1 MKKSKKIQ
9 KINSTNQTALTIFF
23 VCIITILLLL
33 IIRIGFLQFVQGNTL
48 KAKAS
53 AQQTTSRTIAANR
66 GSIFDCN
73 GKVLASSAH
82 VDIISVNPK
91 NILYKDKT
99 EVPKEI
105 VASKLSE
112 LFDMDYTEIINR
124 LNEDASYVTITDSAE
139 NDDVSALK
147 AWMKECKITSGI
159 NIDSTINRYYPYNN
173 LASNLI
179 GFTGA
184 DGRGSWGLECS
195 LNDILAGTDGKVVM
209 LTDSINSEIPNQEKT
224 YIEAVDGDDVY
235 LTIDFKVQSV
245 CEKYL
250 SQAVVSNKADG
261 GTVIVLEPDT
271 GNVLAMATYPDYNLN
286 TPFTPTNSTIL
297 GSMEELSSEE
307 KNKILYEMWNNSA
320 TQNTYEPGSTFKLL
334 TAAIGLEE
342 GVVDPD
348 TSGDFTCYGSEKVA
362 YTSISCW
369 RNYDP
374 HKTQTLRQALG
385 NSCNPAF
392 IQLGQRIGA
401 STLYK
406 YYTAFGLFE
415 RTNPAFYGEANS
427 TFWNLDAVGD
437 VELATMSFGQR
448 FTITPLQ
455 LVTAVAAL
463 ANEGI
468 LVEPQIV
475 KQALSSSTGAV
486 ITTEKKE
493 KRQVVSKETAETM
506 MDLMESVVEDGTGKY
521 AKVTGYSV
529 GGKSG
534 TSEPLYANKEEGY
547 VASFIGVA
555 PISNPEVVILV
566 AIYDPK
572 GESGHQGGQ
581 VAGPVVS
588 QILAEIL
595 PILDVA
601 SSTDSHSIDAS
612 NIYETTALPD
622 ITNMTTSKAKEILEN
637 VGFNVTVYGEID
649 SSTLVIEQTPKAGIK
664 LLDDSNVFLYTENN
678 NVKTST
684 SVPDF
689 TGMSAAQAI
698 NSAKSKKLNLVINGT
713 GIVISQDTPSNNEIE
728 VGSVITLNLSDE
740 LDGGY

>member
-1 MKKSKKIQ
+1 MKKSNKIHKISFTNKK
-9 KINSTNQTALTIFF
+9 ALTIFF
-23 VCIITILLLL
+23 ICMIIILLLL
-33 IIRIGFLQFVQGNTL
+33 LVRIGFLQFVQGNTL
-48 KAKAS
+48 KSKAS
-53 AQQTTSRTIAANR
+53 AQQTTTRTIAANR
-66 GSIFDCN
+66 GSILDCN
-73 GKVLASSAH
+73 GRVLASSAH
-82 VDIISVNPK
+82 VDIVSVNPK

-105 VASKLSE
+105 LASKFSE
-112 LFDMDYTEIINR
+112 LFELDYTET
-124 LNEDASYVTITDSAE
+124 LNKLNQDTNYVTITSKAE
-139 NDDVSALK
+139 SDDVTSLK
-147 AWMKECKITSGI
+147 NWMKECKITYGI

-179 GFTGA
+179 GFTGS

-195 LNDILAGTDGKVVM
+195 LNKILAGTDGKVVM

-224 YIEAVDGDDVY
+224 YIEAQDGDDVY
-235 LTIDFKVQSV
+235 LTIDFQVQSV

-261 GTVIVLEPDT
+261 GTVIVMEPDT

-297 GSMEELSSEE
+297 STLEGLSSED
-307 KNKILYEMWNNSA
+307 KTKTIYEMWNNSA
-320 TQNTYEPGSTFKLL
+320 TQTTYEPGSTFKLL

-342 GVVDPD
+342 GVVKPN
-348 TSGDFTCYGSEKVA
+348 TANDFSCTGVEKVA
-362 YTSISCW
+362 YTSIRCW
-369 RNYDP
+369 RDYDP
-374 HKTQTLRQALG
+374 HKNQTLSQALG

-401 STLYK
+401 TKLYK
-406 YYTAFGLFE
+406 YYEAFGLFE
-415 RTNPAFYGEANS
+415 KTNSAFYGETNS
-427 TFWNLDAVGD
+427 TFWNLADVGD

-455 LVTAVAAL
+455 LVTAVCAL
-463 ANEGI
+463 ANEGV

-475 KQALSSSTGAV
+475 KQTIDSTTGAV
-486 ITTEKKE
+486 TTTQVQE
-493 KRQVVSKETAETM
+493 KRQVISKETAETM
-506 MDLMESVVEDGTGKY
+506 MDLMEYVVEDGTGKY
-521 AKVTGYSV
+521 AKVSGYSV

-534 TSEPLYANKEEGY
+534 TSEPLYSNKEEGY

-572 GESGHQGGQ
+572 GEAGHQGGQ

-588 QILAEIL
+588 QILSEVL
-595 PILDVA
+595 PHLDVA
-601 SSTDSHSIDAS
+601 SSTDSHSNTTS
-612 NIYETTALPD
+612 NIYKTTALPD
-622 ITNMTTSKAKEILEN
+622 VTTMTTAKAKEILEKA
-637 VGFNVTVYGEID
+637 GFNVTVSGEID

-664 LLDDSNVFLYTENN
+664 LLDDSNVYLYTENN

-684 SVPDF
+684 TVPDF
-689 TGMSAAQAI
+689 KGMSAAQAI
-698 NSAKSKKLNLVINGT
+698 NSASSKKLNLVLNGT
-713 GIVISQDTPSNNEIE
+713 GIVISQDTTSGSELEI
-728 VGSVITLNLSDE
+728 GSVITLNLSDE